1 MSQKKE
7 APGLAKSFIEFAKW
21 RFVAMQVNQY
31 RIGKSLVACGL
42 PILALVIYGTVAAQT
57 WEAQGPGPNTRGQVE
72 NITDREVVGAIN
84 AVTPHPTNANIV
96 YVGAVNG
103 GVWRTANAMAGSPAW
118 QRQTDT
124 QQSLSI
130 GALEF
135 DPTDATNRTLV
146 AGTGRFSSLSRRGG
160 ARVGLFR
167 TTNGGTNWT
176 AIDGGGALVG
186 LNISGVEP
194 RGSTIVISVNAAD
207 NLANRGIWRSIN
219 TGATWVQISGGAG
232 TGLPAGLSFDLA
244 GDPNNASRLYT
255 NAGTSGIYRSTD
267 TGATWTKVSNAA
279 MDGLMAGSLSN
290 VEMAVGMHN
299 NVYAAIVR
307 SGRLAGVF
315 RSGNSG
321 TAWTT
326 MDLPTTAGGGIHLG
340 GQGGTHLSI
349 AADPSNANIVYIGGD
364 RQDLPFPNEIGARD
378 YSGRLFRGDSSQ
390 SAGSQWAHLTHSS
403 SLGPTGGGTA
413 SNSAPHADSR
423 DMDIA
428 ANGVLIEGDDGGIYR
443 RTNPQ
448 TNTGD
453 WFSMNGNLQTTEF
466 HNVAW
471 DANAKI
477 VIGGAQD
484 TGTPEQLL
492 TSNVRWQ
499 SVSTADGGDVAVDD
513 TSTPGLSTR
522 YSSNQNLRNF
532 RRRVYNSS
540 NVFQSQVFPSLT
552 AVSGAPLPPPRFRP
566 FITPIQ
572 LNTVTPTRL
581 IIGSSNSVY
590 ESLDQGDTITEIGSG
605 VRANEGGRD
614 TIAYGAAGNP
624 DVLYVGA
631 GTQIFVRTA
640 AHPAALTAS
649 ATYPGT
655 GFVAGI
661 AIDPNDPQTAYV
673 ADTTNVYLTR
683 NAGVSWTNIT
693 GNLGTLNPGTLRSI
707 AYSMRIASAE
717 VVIGS
722 DVGVFSAPGATFM
735 NWSKL
740 GTGLPTVPV
749 FELDYDR
756 TDNILLAGTFGRGA
770 WTLRQD
776 AEPPET
782 PAGLPWMRLFLD

>member
-1 MSQKKE
+1 MSRENRVPLQI
-7 APGLAKSFIEFAKW
+7 KSFIEFAKY
-21 RFVAMQVNQY
+21 RFTTMRVNQNKKC
-31 RIGKSLVACGL
+31 KSLVATGVS
-42 PILALVIYGTVAAQT
+42 ILVLVICGTVAAQT
-57 WEAQGPGPNTRGQVE
+57 WKAQGPGPNTRGQVE

-103 GVWRTANAMAGSPAW
+103 GIWRTANGMAASPTW

-146 AGTGRFSSLSRRGG
+146 AGTGRFSSFGRGG
-160 ARVGLFR
+160 GRIGLIR
-167 TTNGGTNWT
+167 TTDEGANWT
-176 AIDGGGALVG
+176 TIDGGGALVG

-194 RGSTIVISVNAAD
+194 RRSTIVISVNAAD
-207 NLANRGIWRSIN
+207 NLANRGIWRSTN

-315 RSGNSG
+315 RSGNNAAS
-321 TAWTT
+321 WTT
-326 MDLPTTAGGGIHLG
+326 MDLPTTARGGIHPG
-340 GQGGTHLSI
+340 GQGSIHLSI

-364 RQDLPFPNEIGARD
+364 RQDRPFPNEIGARD
-378 YSGRLFRGDSSQ
+378 YSGRLFRGDASKA
-390 SAGSQWAHLTHSS
+390 AGSQWVHLTHSS
-403 SLGPTGGGTA
+403 SLGPAGGGTA

-448 TNTGD
+448 TNAGD
-453 WFSMNGNLQTTEF
+453 WFSMNGNIQTTEF

-522 YSSNQNLRNF
+522 YSSNQNLGNF

-552 AVSGAPLPPPRFRP
+552 VVGGGAPLSRQFV
-566 FITPIQ
+566 TPIQ

-581 IIGSSNSVY
+581 IIGGSNSVY
-590 ESLDQGDTITEIGSG
+590 ESLNQGDTITEIGPG
-605 VRANEGGRD
+605 IRANGSGQD

>member
-1 MSQKKE
+1 MSRENRVPLQI
-7 APGLAKSFIEFAKW
+7 KSFIEFAKY
-21 RFVAMQVNQY
+21 RFTTMRVNQNKKC
-31 RIGKSLVACGL
+31 KSLVATGVS
-42 PILALVIYGTVAAQT
+42 ILVLVICGTVAAQT
-57 WEAQGPGPNTRGQVE
+57 WKAQGPGPNTRGQVE

-103 GVWRTANAMAGSPAW
+103 GIWRTANGMAASPTW

-146 AGTGRFSSLSRRGG
+146 AGTGRFSSFGRGG
-160 ARVGLFR
+160 GRIGLIR
-167 TTNGGTNWT
+167 TTDEGANWT
-176 AIDGGGALVG
+176 TIDGGGALVG

-194 RGSTIVISVNAAD
+194 RRSTIVISVNAAD
-207 NLANRGIWRSIN
+207 NLANRGIWRSTN

-315 RSGNSG
+315 RSGNNAAS
-321 TAWTT
+321 WTT
-326 MDLPTTAGGGIHLG
+326 MDLPTTARGGIHPG
-340 GQGGTHLSI
+340 GQGSIHLSI

-364 RQDLPFPNEIGARD
+364 RQDRPFPNEIGARD
-378 YSGRLFRGDSSQ
+378 YSGRLFRGDASKA
-390 SAGSQWAHLTHSS
+390 AGSQWVHLTHSS
-403 SLGPTGGGTA
+403 SLGPAGGGTA

-448 TNTGD
+448 TNAGD
-453 WFSMNGNLQTTEF
+453 WFSMNGNIQTTEF

-522 YSSNQNLRNF
+522 YSSNQNLGNF

-552 AVSGAPLPPPRFRP
+552 VVGGGAPLSRQFV
-566 FITPIQ
+566 TPIQ

-581 IIGSSNSVY
+581 IIGGSNSVY
-590 ESLDQGDTITEIGSG
+590 ESLNQGDTITEIGPG
-605 VRANEGGRD
+605 IRANGSGQD

-673 ADTTNVYLTR
+673 ADTTNVYLTK

-707 AYSMRIASAE
+707 AYSTRIASAE
-717 VVIGS
+717 VVVGS
-722 DVGVFSAPGATFM
+722 DAGVFSAPGATFM

-756 TDNILLAGTFGRGA
+756 TDNILLAGTLGRGA
-770 WTLRQD
+770 WTLRQVSV
-776 AEPPET
+776 PPKT